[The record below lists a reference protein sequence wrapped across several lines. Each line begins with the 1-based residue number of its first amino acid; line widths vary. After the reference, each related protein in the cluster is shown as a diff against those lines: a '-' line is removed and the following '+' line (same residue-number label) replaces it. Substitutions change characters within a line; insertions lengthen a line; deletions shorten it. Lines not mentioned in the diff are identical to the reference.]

1 MMLKAYEEYQKSEL
15 PWVKKI
21 PSHWKWL
28 RNGIILVSHKER
40 VGDRF
45 SDYQL
50 LSLTTK
56 GIKEKNMEDVS
67 GKVPDSY
74 EGYQKVY
81 PGDMVFCLFDLD
93 CSAVFSGLADCNGMI
108 TSAYDVATPQENRVS
123 SKYLNYWFDSVFAGR
138 YYKIYSKSVR
148 YTINYDA
155 FKTLKSPIPP
165 KPEQDQI
172 VRYLDWKTTEM
183 NRFIHQKKKQI
194 KLLEELKQNYID
206 HLITNGNDKKREK
219 YISKADW
226 MGKIPKDWKEYRLK
240 NLVWE
245 INNRS
250 ELGLEPHLS
259 MSQKKGLVTDDEEI
273 ERRLLSESYA
283 GAKICEKD
291 DLVLNRLKA
300 HLGVFALAP
309 IKGVVSSDYTVLRV
323 KKEKVIP
330 QYLEFLLK
338 SNACRRELV
347 TRVRGIVEG
356 FWRLYTE
363 DLGAIPISI
372 PSIYEQKKLL
382 EEITETESKIN
393 TLIQSIQKE
402 ISLVEELKVKL
413 IFDVVTGQVDVRNEV
428 IQVYEMDSDADEMD
442 DEVDEEL
449 TGENIDEE

>member
-1 MMLKAYEEYQKSEL
+1 MMLKAYEEYKKSEL

-21 PSHWKWL
+21 PSHWRWL
-28 RNGIILVSHKER
+28 RNGILLVNHKER

-45 SDYQL
+45 SDFEL

-56 GIKEKNMEDVS
+56 GIKEKDIKDVR

-93 CSAVFSGLADCNGMI
+93 CSAVFSGLADCKGMI

-165 KPEQDQI
+165 KSEQDQI
-172 VRYLDWKTTEM
+172 VRYLDWKTSEM

-194 KLLEELKQNYID
+194 KLLEKLKQSYID
-206 HLITNGNDKKREK
+206 NLITNGNDKNREK
-219 YISKADW
+219 YISKAVW
-226 MGKIPKDWKEYRLK
+226 MGKIPKGWKEYRLK

-250 ELGLEPHLS
+250 ELGIEPHLS

-323 KKEKVIP
+323 KQEKVIP
-330 QYLEFLLK
+330 QYLEYLLK

-363 DLGAIPISI
+363 DLGAIPISV

-382 EEITETESKIN
+382 EEITETESKMN
-393 TLIQSIQKE
+393 TLIQSIRKE

-413 IFDVVTGQVDVRNEV
+413 ISDVVTGQVDVRDE
-428 IQVYEMDSDADEMD
+428 IIPVYEMDSDADERD
-442 DEVDEEL
+442 NDVDEEL
-449 TGENIDEE
+449 SCENIDEE

>member
-1 MMLKAYEEYQKSEL
+1 MLKAYGEYQKSEL

-21 PSHWKWL
+21 PSHWRWL
-28 RNGIILVSHKER
+28 RNGILLVNHKER

-45 SDYQL
+45 SDFEL

-56 GIKEKNMEDVS
+56 GIKEKDIKDVR

-93 CSAVFSGLADCNGMI
+93 CSAVFSRLADCKGMI

-148 YTINYDA
+148 YTINYDT
-155 FKTLKSPIPP
+155 FKTLKSPMPP
-165 KPEQDQI
+165 RPEQDQI
-172 VRYLDWKTTEM
+172 VRYLDWKTSEM

-194 KLLEELKQNYID
+194 KMLEELKQNYID
-206 HLITNGNDKKREK
+206 HLITNGNDNNREK

-309 IKGVVSSDYTVLRV
+309 IKGVVSSDYTVLRI

-330 QYLEFLLK
+330 QYLEYLLK

-363 DLGAIPISI
+363 DLGAIPISV

-413 IFDVVTGQVDVRNEV
+413 ISDVVTGQVDVRDE
-428 IQVYEMDSDADEMD
+428 IIPVYEMDSDEMD
-442 DEVDEEL
+442 DDVDEEL
-449 TGENIDEE
+449 SCENIDEE